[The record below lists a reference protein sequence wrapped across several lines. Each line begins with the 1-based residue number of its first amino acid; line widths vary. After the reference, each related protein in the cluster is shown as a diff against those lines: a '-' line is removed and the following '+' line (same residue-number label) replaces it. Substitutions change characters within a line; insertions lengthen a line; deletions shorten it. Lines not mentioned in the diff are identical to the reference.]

1 MNGCVI
7 LVGAGPGDRGLLTL
21 RGEEAINSAEVV
33 VYDRLVG
40 QNILDLI
47 PESAEKIN
55 VGKERFNHPVPQDR
69 INEILVEK
77 ALEGKRV
84 IRLKGGDCYLFGR
97 GGEEI
102 QALIAHNIPFEVVPG
117 VTSALAA
124 PAYAGIP
131 VTHRDFCSSVHI
143 ITAHARAGG
152 QLHFDFE
159 CLVKLRGT
167 LVFLMGVTALEFLMN
182 GLLQA
187 GMNPKTPAA
196 LIENGAR
203 YNQRKL
209 VADVSCLAGRATE
222 MGLRSP
228 AIILVG
234 KVCTLS
240 EQLDWFSTLP
250 LHGKCIV
257 VTRPKAR
264 AGTLSDRL
272 RALGAGIIEYPCIE
286 TEEITASPVIAEAFT
301 HIQLYKW
308 VVLTSP
314 AGVPAMLHAL
324 QARKMDFRALYGCKF
339 AVIGNGTAAA
349 LAEYGVIAD
358 YIPERFDARHLGE
371 GLRELVSPK
380 ERVLLLRAAQ
390 GSPDLTAALAARG
403 IAYDDIPIYRTISRS
418 RKSEDLTLEIAAGRV
433 DYVTFTSASTVTG
446 FMQATPNVDISQFIA
461 LCIGEQTAAEARKY
475 KMNLKTAKN
484 ATLDEMIACILK
496 GEE

>member
-7 LVGAGPGDRGLLTL
+7 LVGAGPGDCGLLTL
-21 RGEEAINSAEVV
+21 RGKEAIQSAEVV

-40 QNILDLI
+40 QSILDLM
-47 PESAEKIN
+47 PDNAETIN
-55 VGKERFNHPVPQDR
+55 VGKESFNHPVPQDR

-84 IRLKGGDCYLFGR
+84 VRLKGGDCYLFGR
-97 GGEEI
+97 GGEEVE
-102 QALIAHNIPFEVVPG
+102 ALVQHDIPFEVVPG

-131 VTHRDFCSSVHI
+131 ATHRDFCSSVHI

-152 QLHFDFE
+152 QLHIDFE
-159 CLVKLRGT
+159 CLVKLQGT

-196 LIENGAR
+196 VIENGTR

-209 VADVSCLAGRATE
+209 VADISCLAGRATE
-222 MGLRSP
+222 MGLESP

-250 LHGKCIV
+250 LHGKRIV

-272 RALGAGIIEYPCIE
+272 RVLGASVIEYPCIE
-286 TEEITASPVIAEAFT
+286 TEEITASPVITEAFA
-301 HIQLYKW
+301 HIARYKW

-314 AGVPAMLHAL
+314 SGVPAMLHAL
-324 QARKMDFRALYGCKF
+324 QAQKLDLRALYGCKF
-339 AVIGNGTAAA
+339 AVIGNGTATA
-349 LAEYGVIAD
+349 LAEYGITAD

-371 GLRELVSPK
+371 GLAELVKPE

-390 GSPDLTAALAARG
+390 GSSDLTAALAARG
-403 IAYDDIPIYRTISRS
+403 ISYDDIPVYRTISRS
-418 RKSEDLTLEIAAGRV
+418 SKSEALAREISAGKV

-461 LCIGEQTAAEARKY
+461 LCIGEQTAAEAKKY
-475 KMNLKTAKN
+475 KMNLRTAKN